1 MKQLLQVL
9 MIISS
14 VIIGAGCNGGQKA
27 DKQGPDI
34 QKQEIA
40 VEDGVFTPEIMHLLG
55 KISDPQISPDGSRIL
70 YGVTYTD
77 IGNNARRRILSVM
90 NIDGTNNRQLLDIKK
105 SASNARWINQGK
117 SIMFLQGGKLYTA
130 NADGKNIKEIK
141 NAPEGIDAFEL
152 SPKGDKIM
160 FIKNIKACVKPVD
173 VYSDLDKANARTI
186 NMLMYRH
193 WDHFVEEIPHTFI
206 AEFNGNE
213 ESKSDKNNA
222 VINYDK
228 MGAPTD
234 ILGNEK
240 FELPTLPFGGLE
252 QLSWSPDES
261 TIAYSCRKLIG
272 KEYAFS
278 TNTDIYL
285 YNILSQ
291 KSENLTEGMMGYD
304 TNPVFSHN
312 GKYLAW
318 MSMARNG
325 YEADKIRLFILD
337 ISTKEKKEL
346 SCDFKYNVESITWSP
361 DDKSIFFTSCVN
373 GRTGIFQVD
382 IDKPLTG
389 KIADEMATGP
399 IPDDY
404 NYGAGIRRI
413 TSNNLWF
420 NFDAVAI
427 AGQNGNGYNLI
438 TTNTSMLRPAEIV
451 SVNSVSGEVKQLSQ
465 ENTETL
471 AKLKT
476 PKVTERWMKTTDG
489 KLMLTW
495 VIYPPDFDSTKV
507 YPGVMM
513 CNGGPQTALD
523 QSFSTR
529 WNFRLMASKGYVT
542 ILPNRRGCTSFGQPW
557 CEQISGDYIGQN
569 MKDYLTAVDLMKKE
583 PYIGK
588 VGAVG
593 ASYGGYSI
601 YYLAGIHQN
610 RFAAFVAHAGI
621 FNQEQMYMMTEEL
634 WFPHWDNGGAPWD
647 NNPVANRHYGNS
659 PHKLIKNWNTP
670 ILITHGEMDY
680 RVPVEQGMAAFNAAQ
695 MIGVPSKMV
704 LFPDENHWILQPQNS
719 IYWHRVFYEWLDKY
733 CK

>member
-1 MKQLLQVL
+1 MNKIFNTL

-14 VIIGAGCNGGQKA
+14 VIVGAGCSGEKQA
-27 DKQGPDI
+27 DGQGPEI

-40 VEDGVFTPEIMHLLG
+40 ATDGVFTPEIMHMLG
-55 KISDPQISPDGSRIL
+55 KISDPKLSPDGKQIL

-77 IGNNARRRILSVM
+77 IAQNAKRRILYIM
-90 NIDGTNNRQLLDIKK
+90 NIDGTNNHPLTSIKK
-105 SASNARWINQGK
+105 SAANARWIKEGK

-130 NADGKNIKEIK
+130 TAEGMEMKEVKEAPDGIE
-141 NAPEGIDAFEL
+141 AFEL

-160 FIKNIKACVKPVD
+160 YIKNIKACTKPVD
-173 VYSDLDKANARTI
+173 VYSDLDKADARTVSQ
-186 NMLMYRH
+186 LMYRH

-206 AEFNGNE
+206 ADFGNSGSK
-213 ESKSDKNNA
+213 ESSNKDKS
-222 VINYDK
+222 INYNTL
-228 MGAPTD
+228 GESTD
-234 ILGNEK
+234 IVENDK

-252 QLSWSPDES
+252 QLSWSPDENF
-261 TIAYSCRKLIG
+261 IAYSCRKLTG

-285 YNILSQ
+285 YNVATKQ
-291 KSENLTEGMMGYD
+291 TENLSEGMMGYD
-304 TNPVFSHN
+304 TNPVFSPD
-312 GKYLAW
+312 GKYVAW

-325 YEADKIRLFILD
+325 YEADKIRLFTMERQ
-337 ISTKEKKEL
+337 TKVKKEL
-346 SCDFKYNVESITWSP
+346 SSDFKYNVESITWTP
-361 DDKSIFFTSCVN
+361 DSKNILFTSCVN

-382 IDKPLTG
+382 INKTAES

-399 IPDDY
+399 IPAGY

-413 TSNNLWF
+413 TADSLWY

-427 AGQNGNGYNLI
+427 AGTLGKGYNLI
-438 TTNTSMLRPAEIV
+438 TTNASMLRPAEIV
-451 SVNSVSGEVKQLSQ
+451 AVNSETGEFKQLSQ
-465 ENTETL
+465 ENTATL
-471 AKLKT
+471 AKLKS

-529 WNFRLMASKGYVT
+529 WNFRLMASKGYIT

-583 PYIGK
+583 PYVGK

-610 RFAAFVAHAGI
+610 RFSAFIAHAGI

-634 WFPHWDNGGAPWD
+634 WFPNWDNGGAPWD
-647 NNPVANRHYGNS
+647 NNPIANRHYNNS

-695 MIGVPSKMV
+695 MMGVPSKMV

-719 IYWHRVFYEWLDKY
+719 VYWHRVFFDWLDKY